1 MGDYDINVKGL
12 CTYEIRGA
20 KSREDAISMAYKE
33 ALSAEQDSND
43 AVIINVNKTF
53 DDVIDG
59 GKNIKMIN
67 MTGCGIDKSWTLD
80 DCETKCSK
88 YYGCY
93 AVALA
98 NDILKEYE
106 NETMKE

>member
-1 MGDYDINVKGL
+1 MKE
-12 CTYEIRGA
+12 YEIQITSVTTVYVEA
-20 KSREDAISMAYKE
+20 DNAENAISMAYE
-33 ALSAEQDSND
+33 RALSIAPDSND
-43 AVIINVNKTF
+43 AVIINEVGVF

-67 MTGCGIDKSWTLD
+67 MTGCGINECWTLN
-80 DCETKCSK
+80 DCETKCPK

-98 NDILKEYE
+98 NDVLKEYE
-106 NETMKE
+106 NEEIKE

>member
-1 MGDYDINVKGL
+1 MKE
-12 CTYEIRGA
+12 YEIQITSVTTVYVETDNA
-20 KSREDAISMAYKE
+20 EDAISMAYE
-33 ALSAEQDSND
+33 QALSVMPDSND
-43 AVIINVNKTF
+43 AVIINTDELF

-67 MTGCGIDKSWTLD
+67 MTGCGIDGNWTLD
-80 DCETKCSK
+80 DCETKCPE

-98 NDILKEYE
+98 DDMLKDYE
-106 NETMKE
+106 NRRVKE